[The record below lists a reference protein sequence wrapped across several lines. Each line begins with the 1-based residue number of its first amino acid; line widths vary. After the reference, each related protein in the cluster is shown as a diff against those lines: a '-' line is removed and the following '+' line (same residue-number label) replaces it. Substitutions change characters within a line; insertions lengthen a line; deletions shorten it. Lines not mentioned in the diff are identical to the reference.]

1 MRPESWVSSKPGT
14 CPIPPIMRTR
24 KPVPWPEMTDWQRQ
38 ETLAILATTSTK
50 KRKTSKNKISGP
62 GDIQISIHFDSAKN
76 TTLHGISAW
85 SDNHSLF
92 MHNLAIL
99 HAVRPSEKKST
110 MEEMCT
116 QRIPPSHDVTWT
128 DRHCRDTGRKREK
141 RVAVPLAS
149 ILFSAPLIHVSTSS
163 LHHALRPSN
172 IGKLGTKI
180 TYVELA

>member
-1 MRPESWVSSKPGT
+1 MFFFSFIFLHRICSLRPKSWVSSKPGT
-14 CPIPPIMRTR
+14 CSIPPIMRTR

-99 HAVRPSEKKST
+99 HAVRPSEKKKAQWKKCAHNVSPRH
-110 MEEMCT
+110 MMSHGQIGIAET
-116 QRIPPSHDVTWT
+116 QVE
-128 DRHCRDTGRKREK
+128 REK
-141 RVAVPLAS
+141 SAS
-149 ILFSAPLIHVSTSS
+149 QFHWHPFFSQHL
-163 LHHALRPSN
+163 
-172 IGKLGTKI
+172 
-180 TYVELA
+180 